1 MGLSC
6 RLPGADGPDKFWNLL
21 CEGRSAVRLVP
32 GSRWSQD
39 QFPDGAGPCFSGS
52 LGARY
57 GGFIDGVDLFD
68 AAFFGISPR
77 EAMEMDPQQRVA
89 LELGW
94 EALEDAGIVPADL
107 QGERAGVFV
116 GAMWDDYATLTFA
129 GGESRVGHHTA
140 AGVHRGMIAN
150 RLSYF
155 LRINGPSLTVDAG
168 QSSSLV
174 AVHMASESLRRGEA
188 VLAIVGGVNL
198 NLAPHSALALAQMGS
213 LSPDGRCFTFDARA
227 NGFVRGEGGA
237 FVVLRPLSRAIADG
251 DHVYCVIRGTA
262 VNNDGG
268 GAGLLSPNPV
278 AQQAVL
284 RAACRR
290 AGVDP
295 REVQYVEL
303 HGTGTRVGDP
313 VEASALGSVLG
324 AGRQPD
330 RPLLVGSAKT
340 NIGHLEGAAGIVGLV
355 KAALAVRHGMIP
367 PSLNF
372 EQPSPDIDFTGWR
385 LRMADRLQPWPCQ
398 DERSGTG
405 RGVEEVLAGVSSFGM
420 GGTNCHVVISGA
432 PRAQDVESGGP
443 HAVRQGDRGGN
454 QVFPAG
460 HAVSVVPWV
469 VSGRSGR
476 ALQAQAA
483 RLAQF
488 LRERPGLGPDEVGH
502 ALATSRSALEHRA
515 VVVGADRGE
524 LLAGLAALAE
534 GTADARV
541 VTGQARGVGKT
552 AFLFAGQGS
561 QRAGMGQRLHA
572 RFPAFAA
579 AWDQVCALADPH
591 LPHPLGEVAFA
602 RPDAVAAAALER
614 TEFAQPAL
622 FAFEVALCRLL
633 QSWGVRAD
641 AVAGHSVGEIAAAH
655 VAGVLSLEDACRL
668 VTARG
673 RLMQGLPAGGTMAAV
688 RAAEPDVTALLE
700 EHGQWR
706 GRVAVAAVN
715 GPAAVVVAGE
725 EAAVGEVQAVFA
737 RRGTET
743 RRLRVSHAFHSP
755 LMDPVLEDLR
765 RVAEGLSYRA
775 PDITAVSTVTGRPAG
790 PQEWARAR
798 YWVSQ
803 ASSTVRFADAVR
815 ELSAQ
820 GVTRFVEIGPDGV
833 LSALVSEIL
842 PEGHETAAVATVR
855 KDRDEAASVVTALAR
870 LHVHGASLDWD
881 AVFPAAPGQAAAGT
895 QRVELPTYAF
905 QRERYWL
912 RAADGPVDAATQD
925 QAAVGHPL
933 DWISSPGSSP
943 AATGQAGAA
952 SGWTAVDPRDGGTRE
967 DAHVP
972 GARERLAVLPGP
984 ERRRL
989 LTDIVT
995 TQTQIVLGHTNR
1007 TAIDARRTFRD
1018 MGVDSLVGL
1027 ELRNRLAAE
1036 TGLELPMTL
1045 IFDHPTI
1052 GQIAGMLDTELGG
1065 ASDAALPAA
1074 DGESRTDDAAVDLVA
1089 HMFRQS
1095 LEAGELELGN
1105 GLLMSVARL
1114 RPMFEDSAQVERI
1127 PQPISL
1133 VDPGA
1138 GARLVFFN
1146 PVTPLNGN
1154 LGLAVLSQNLPALLR
1169 VSALA
1174 SPGFESGE
1182 KIPAT
1187 GAALISMHADTI
1199 TDFVGDTPF
1208 LLGGHSSGGVIAYE
1222 VAKELIA
1229 RGVMPRGLI
1238 LVDTYT
1244 YSRLAALGL
1253 EAGLLSVMF
1262 ARASEMQIPIDG
1274 YKLSA
1279 TQWMSGLFRDWEPAP
1294 LPVPSLLIRATQ
1306 PFDAD
1311 LDDWQTSLDCVSSTV
1326 DVPGNHLTITYVEST
1341 AQAIGRWLEEHVEL
1355 PGA

>member
-1 MGLSC
+1 MVFLSKADFFATQEEPIAVIGLSC

-21 CEGRSAVRLVP
+21 REGRSAVGPVP
-32 GSRWSQD
+32 GSRWSED
-39 QFPDGAGPCFSGS
+39 QFPGGTDPSSPGS

-77 EAMEMDPQQRVA
+77 EAVEMDPQQRIA

-155 LRINGPSLTVDAG
+155 LRINGPSLTVDTG

-174 AVHMASESLRRGEA
+174 AVHVASESLRSGEA
-188 VLAIVGGVNL
+188 TLAIVGGVNL
-198 NLAPHSALALAQMGS
+198 NLAPQSTIALEQMGS
-213 LSPDGRCFTFDARA
+213 LSPDGRCYTFDARA

-237 FVVLRPLSRAIADG
+237 FVVLKPLSKAMADG

-262 VNNDGG
+262 LNNDGG
-268 GAGLLSPNPV
+268 GAGLLSPNPA

-284 RAACRR
+284 RAAYRR
-290 AGVDP
+290 AGIDP

-313 VEASALGSVLG
+313 IEASALGSVLG
-324 AGRQPD
+324 AGRQPH

-340 NIGHLEGAAGIVGLV
+340 NVGHLEGAAGIVGLV

-372 EQPSPDIDFTGWR
+372 EQPSPDIDFAGWR
-385 LRMADRLQPWPCQ
+385 LSVADRLQPWPCH
-398 DERSGTG
+398 DERDQRSDTYPGG
-405 RGVEEVLAGVSSFGM
+405 EEVLAGVSSFGM
-420 GGTNCHVVISGA
+420 GGTNCHVVVSGA
-432 PRAQDVESGGP
+432 PRAQDVEAGGP
-443 HAVRQGDRGGN
+443 DEVREGDRGGN
-454 QVFPAG
+454 QAFPAG

-476 ALQAQAA
+476 AVRAQAA

-488 LRERPGLGPDEVGH
+488 LQERPGLGAAEVGH
-502 ALATSRSALEHRA
+502 ALATSRSALEYRA
-515 VVVGADRGE
+515 VVVGADRGD
-524 LLAGLAALAE
+524 LMAGLAALAE
-534 GTADARV
+534 GTGDARV
-541 VTGQARGVGKT
+541 VTGQARGAGKT

-561 QRAGMGQRLHA
+561 QRVGMGQQLYA
-572 RFPAFAA
+572 RFPVFAA
-579 AWDQVCALADPH
+579 AWDQICALTDPL
-591 LPHPLGEVAFA
+591 LPRPLGEVAFA
-602 RPDAVAAAALER
+602 RPDAAAAAALER
-614 TEFAQPAL
+614 TEFAQPVL
-622 FAFEVALCRLL
+622 FAFEVALYRLL

-655 VAGVLSLEDACRL
+655 VAGVLSLEDACRM

-688 RAAEPDVTALLE
+688 RAAEADVTALLE

-755 LMDPVLEDLR
+755 LMEPALEDLR

-775 PDITAVSTVTGRPAG
+775 PDITAVSTVTGQPVG
-790 PQEWARAR
+790 PQEWSQAR
-798 YWVSQ
+798 YWVAQ
-803 ASSTVRFADAVR
+803 ARGTVRFADAVR

-842 PEGHETAAVATVR
+842 PEGHETAVVATVR
-855 KDRDEAASVVTALAR
+855 RDRDEAAGVIAALAS
-870 LHVHGASLDWD
+870 LHVHGASPDWD
-881 AVFPAAPGQAAAGT
+881 AFFPAAPWHPAAGT

-912 RAADGPVDAATQD
+912 RAADRPGDAGA
-925 QAAVGHPL
+925 L
-933 DWISSPGSSP
+933 
-943 AATGQAGAA
+943 GQAPVV
-952 SGWTAVDPRDGGTRE
+952 VDPRDGGTRE
-967 DAHVP
+967 DAHIP
-972 GARERLAVLPGP
+972 GARERLAALSEP
-984 ERRRL
+984 ERRRV

-995 TQTQIVLGHTNR
+995 TQTQIVLGHSDR
-1007 TAIDARRTFRD
+1007 TAIDPRRTLRD

-1036 TGLELPMTL
+1036 TGLELPATL

-1052 GQIAGMLDTELGG
+1052 DQIAGMLDAELGG
-1065 ASDAALPAA
+1065 ASDAAPPDA
-1074 DGESRTDDAAVDLVA
+1074 DGESWTDDAAVDLVA
-1089 HMFRQS
+1089 HLFRQS

-1105 GLLMSVARL
+1105 SLLMSVARL
-1114 RPMFEDSAQVERI
+1114 RPMFEDSADVERI
-1127 PQPISL
+1127 PQPVSL

-1146 PVTPLNGN
+1146 PATPLNGN
-1154 LGLAVLSQNLPALLR
+1154 LGLAVLSQNLPAQLR
-1169 VSALA
+1169 VSALV

-1208 LLGGHSSGGVIAYE
+1208 LLGGHSSGGVIAHE

-1229 RGVMPRGLI
+1229 RGVMPSGLI

-1244 YSRLAALGL
+1244 YGRLAALGL

-1279 TQWMSGLFRDWEPAP
+1279 TQWISGLFRDWEPAP
-1294 LPVPSLLIRATQ
+1294 LPIPSLLIRATQ
-1306 PFDAD
+1306 PFDAG
-1311 LDDWQTSLDCVSSTV
+1311 LDDWQTTLDYMSSTV
-1326 DVPGNHLTITYVEST
+1326 DVPGNHLNLTYVETT
-1341 AQAIGRWLEEHVEL
+1341 AQAIARWLEEHVKL
-1355 PGA
+1355 PDA